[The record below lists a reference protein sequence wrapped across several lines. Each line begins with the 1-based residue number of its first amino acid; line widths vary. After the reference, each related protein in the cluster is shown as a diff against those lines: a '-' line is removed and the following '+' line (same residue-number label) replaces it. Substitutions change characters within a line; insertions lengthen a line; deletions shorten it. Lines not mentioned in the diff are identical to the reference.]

1 MLGQNA
7 PLGPIVGRLGGM
19 QMLWK
24 IDFRTDSGGRIIEIN
39 DSFMGENV
47 LLEEYDFQNVAL
59 IE

>member
-1 MLGQNA
+1 
-7 PLGPIVGRLGGM
+7 
-19 QMLWK
+19 MLWK